1 MPEVLVGSPAA
12 RAVHGWSSDA
22 QLAWLAT
29 PGVAGSTARNTP
41 VRTRDGLAE
50 FGLRAPAPARAEVP
64 AELARLAD
72 LASTGTGPL
81 VLVADD
87 LDLSAPAL
95 LDLLDRPGDETR
107 VLVADPHGL
116 TGDPASAAGRLGP
129 DAGQLEAVSVPARP
143 TVRPNRV
150 LVGALRLRAT
160 DREQAARLWRRAA
173 SLDWGTA
180 DPFQAAVAVLV
191 HGGVALRP
199 TDVGHH
205 AWARTAVAGPG
216 APGSVWQQHLR
227 SASRG
232 GDGPFSTLLV
242 RPISRRM
249 TGLAL
254 KVNLSPNVITMISL
268 VIGVGAAALIW
279 IGNPWAW
286 VLAAVT
292 LQLALLVDC
301 MDGEIAR
308 FTRRFSTLGAWL
320 DGVGDRVKEY
330 AVLAAVGAVA
340 VRDGHPYG
348 WLLAIIA
355 MAVVT
360 ARHLEDFGYGD
371 RVAAA
376 RASHPEVID
385 PDALVG
391 PPATS
396 ADPLPTAPTG
406 RQWFVFWAKKL
417 AHVPIAER
425 YLILSL
431 ALLTL
436 QPTWVLYAAIGGS
449 GFALLWTVGGRL
461 ARLALRRD
469 PTWRPMPLRGEVL
482 DDQLDLGVLGR
493 LAGRLLPLPYLPV
506 VLGAA
511 VLWLGTIAA
520 LCLRR
525 DLVALVLAVLAAV
538 TVGAACHRPLRHRV
552 GWLAPSLLWA
562 VEVAVWSALLARA
575 PIGWAVFVLLAVVAY
590 RRYDLIYSIRLSG
603 AVPSAWS
610 VALGL
615 GTEGRIVVA
624 AVLALCLPPSA
635 LPIALLVLAGY
646 LVLVFAAESVR
657 NWSVPAHH

>member
-12 RAVHGWSSDA
+12 RAVHGWSSGA
-22 QLAWLAT
+22 QLVWLAT
-29 PGVAGSTARNTP
+29 PGVTNSTARNTP

-50 FGLRAPAPARAEVP
+50 FGLRAPAPTTADVT
-64 AELARLAD
+64 AELNRLAD
-72 LASTGTGPL
+72 LASAGGGAL
-81 VLVADD
+81 VLAADD
-87 LDLSAPAL
+87 LDVSTPAL
-95 LDLLDRPGDETR
+95 LDLLDRPGDDSRT
-107 VLVADPHGL
+107 LVADPHGL
-116 TGDPASAAGRLGP
+116 TGDPTPAAVRLGP
-129 DAGQLEAVSVPARP
+129 DAGCLEAVSVPARP
-143 TVRPNRV
+143 AARPNRV
-150 LVGALRLRAT
+150 LVGALRLRAA
-160 DREQAARLWRRAA
+160 DREQAGSLWRRAA
-173 SLDWGTA
+173 GLDWGEA

-191 HGGVALRP
+191 HGGMELRP
-199 TDVGHH
+199 TDVAHH
-205 AWARTAVAGPG
+205 AWARTPIEAPG

-254 KVNLSPNVITMISL
+254 TVNLSPNLITLISL
-268 VIGVGAAALIW
+268 VIGIGTAALIW
-279 IGNPWAW
+279 TGHPVAW
-286 VLAAVT
+286 VLAAGT

-330 AVLAAVGAVA
+330 AVLAAVAAVA
-340 VRDGHPYG
+340 IRDGHSHG

-355 MAVVT
+355 MVVVT
-360 ARHLEDFGYGD
+360 ARHLEDYAYGD

-376 RASHPEVID
+376 RTSRPEVLE
-385 PDALVG
+385 PVALAGTPV
-391 PPATS
+391 TS
-396 ADPLPTAPTG
+396 ADPLPATPTG
-406 RQWFVFWAKKL
+406 RQRFAFWAKKV

-436 QPTWVLYAAIGGS
+436 QPLWVLYAAIAGS
-449 GFALLWTVGGRL
+449 GFALVWTVGGRL
-461 ARLALRRD
+461 ARVVLRRD
-469 PTWRPMPLRGEVL
+469 PSWRPIPLRGETL

-493 LAGRLLPLPYLPV
+493 LAGRLLPLPHLPGI
-506 VLGAA
+506 LGAV

-520 LCLRR
+520 LCLER
-525 DLVALVLAVLAAV
+525 DLVAAGLAVLAAV
-538 TVGAACHRPLRHRV
+538 IVGAACRRPLRNRV
-552 GWLAPSLLWA
+552 GWLVPTLLWV
-562 VEVAVWSALLARA
+562 VEAAVWSALLARA
-575 PIGWAVFVLLAVVAY
+575 PVGWAVFTLLAVIAY
-590 RRYDLIYSIRLSG
+590 RRYDLIYSIRLTR

-624 AVLALCLPPSA
+624 TVLALCLAASA
-635 LPIALLVLAGY
+635 LHLALLVLAGFL
-646 LVLVFAAESVR
+646 LVVFAAESVR
-657 NWSVPAHH
+657 NWRT